1 MKVYVYH
8 AFCHSSYHWIT
19 RWCRKFQ
26 NLQLRSLHW
35 PSACILLCKTHM
47 PFSFCTNPLYLFVHP
62 FLWKYLCVLL
72 ICTAKNE
79 ILYELYSSA
88 ISIQSHKAALTV
100 KNMRGLVSWAFRMQ
114 LVWDNV
120 NNITLQSLLQSVHA
134 LWEDELKH
142 FIALAVAAK
151 KFDIPHKTV
160 QYTTP
165 IVTYCIVGCLTA
177 NNYQLK
183 S

>member
-1 MKVYVYH
+1 VY
-8 AFCHSSYHWIT
+8 AI
-19 RWCRKFQ
+19 
-26 NLQLRSLHW
+26 NLYS
-35 PSACILLCKTHM
+35 
-47 PFSFCTNPLYLFVHP
+47 
-62 FLWKYLCVLL
+62 
-72 ICTAKNE
+72 KNE

-88 ISIQSHKAALTV
+88 VSIQSHKAALTV

-120 NNITLQSLLQSVHA
+120 NNITKSLLQSVHT
-134 LWEDELKH
+134 LWEVKLKH

-165 IVTYCIVGCLTA
+165 IATYYIVGCLTA